1 MGDLTI
7 ADIRYGMAVILI
19 VILPVVT
26 SFWFVIHGG
35 INFWKSRPSW
45 IAYTAALIV
54 ILITLALIVP
64 NLREIAGRDMGHS
77 LAMLSIGALIYLSS
91 LRLSSRIRS
100 YLSFRTFAGIPEVQ
114 NEAEEL
120 IESGPFKIVRHPRYF
135 MIIVST
141 IGWSIMSN
149 FAGVYLVSGLFFCCL
164 FAIIQFE
171 ERELVSRFGDAY
183 RAYRDRVPM
192 VLPSPKMIGRLFV

>member
-100 YLSFRTFAGIPEVQ
+100 YLSFRTF
-114 NEAEEL
+114 
-120 IESGPFKIVRHPRYF
+120 
-135 MIIVST
+135 
-141 IGWSIMSN
+141 
-149 FAGVYLVSGLFFCCL
+149 
-164 FAIIQFE
+164 
-171 ERELVSRFGDAY
+171 
-183 RAYRDRVPM
+183 
-192 VLPSPKMIGRLFV
+192 